1 MAVDKLVDST
11 QLDADLTSVANAIRT
26 KGGTSAQLAFP
37 AGFVSAIGNISG
49 GWVKTLTAVFTQADT
64 LVFTTDELDDLR
76 DRLVVTATYED
87 NTSEVVENYELSGT
101 LTAGTSTIVV
111 SYGDKATVCSVTVT
125 EAEDITPSLD
135 SLTVITPN
143 RTAYKLYDADKTLFV
158 YTASNGTYI
167 GMQTPLFSVEE
178 GYGYR
183 LSASVEYFEG
193 DLALGFRGSNNTAF
207 LRTGIE
213 QESGDYVVDGVL
225 SDFAQCTDR
234 IRLFF
239 AVTWNESKAGR
250 AVFRNIRLIK
260 YATAAPADAL
270 QLLMGGE
277 SV

>member
-1 MAVDKLVDST
+1 MADYVVSDTSL
-11 QLDADLTSVANAIRT
+11 ASVANAIRS
-26 KGGTSAQLAFP
+26 KGGTSEGLVFP
-37 AGFVSAIGNISG
+37 AGFVSAIDALKTS
-49 GWVKTLTAVFTQADT
+49 GWVKTLTAAVDQTGR
-64 LVFTTDELDDLR
+64 VFTTDELDDLR
-76 DRLVVTATYED
+76 PLLTVTAAYED
-87 NTSEVVENYELSGT
+87 GTSEAVENYELSGT

-111 SYGDKATVCSVTVT
+111 SYGDKATVCSVAVT
-125 EAEDITPSLD
+125 EAEDITPSLGSD
-135 SLTVITPN
+135 SMTAITPN
-143 RTAYKLYDADKTLFV
+143 RTAYKLYDEDKTLFV
-158 YTASNGTYI
+158 YTASNSTYV
-167 GMQTPLFSVEE
+167 GVQTPLFSVEE

-193 DLALGFRGSNNTAF
+193 DLTLGFRNSNNIAF
-207 LRTGIE
+207 LRTGIK

-225 SDFAQCTDR
+225 SDFAQCTDM

>member
-1 MAVDKLVDST
+1 MADYVVS
-11 QLDADLTSVANAIRT
+11 DASLASVANAIRS
-26 KGGTSAQLAFP
+26 KGGTSEGLVFP
-37 AGFVSAIGNISG
+37 AGFVSAIDALKTS
-49 GWVKTLTAVFTQADT
+49 GWVKTLTAAVDQTGR
-64 LVFTTDELDDLR
+64 VFTTDELDDLR
-76 DRLVVTATYED
+76 PLLTVTAAYED
-87 NTSEVVENYELSGT
+87 GTSEAVENYELSGT

-111 SYGDKATVCSVTVT
+111 SYGDKATVCSVAVT
-125 EAEDITPSLD
+125 EAEDITPSLGSD
-135 SLTVITPN
+135 SLTAITPG
-143 RTAYKLYDADKTLFV
+143 RSAYKLYDADKTLFV
-158 YTASNGTYI
+158 YTASNGTYV
-167 GMQTPLFSVEE
+167 GVQTPLFSVEE

-193 DLALGFRGSNNTAF
+193 DLALGFRSSKNTAF
-207 LRTGIE
+207 LRTGIK

-225 SDFAQCTDR
+225 SDFAQCTDM

-260 YATAAPADAL
+260 YATAAPTDAL

>member
-1 MAVDKLVDST
+1 MADYVVS
-11 QLDADLTSVANAIRT
+11 DASLASVANAIRS
-26 KGGTSAQLAFP
+26 KGGTSEGLVFP
-37 AGFVSAIGNISG
+37 AGFVSAIDALKPS
-49 GWVKTLTAVFTQADT
+49 GWVKTLTAAVDQTGR
-64 LVFTTDELDDLR
+64 VFTTDELDDLR
-76 DRLVVTATYED
+76 PLLTVTAAYED
-87 NTSEVVENYELSGT
+87 GTSEAVENYELSGT

-111 SYGDKATVCSVTVT
+111 SYGDKATVCSVAVT
-125 EAEDITPSLD
+125 EAEDITPSLGSD
-135 SLTVITPN
+135 SLTAITPN

-158 YTASNGTYI
+158 YTASNGTYV

-193 DLALGFRGSNNTAF
+193 DLTLGFRNSNNTAF
-207 LRTGIE
+207 LKTGIK

-225 SDFAQCTDR
+225 SDFAQCTDM

-270 QLLMGGE
+270 QLLMGGQ

>member
-1 MAVDKLVDST
+1 MADYVVS
-11 QLDADLTSVANAIRT
+11 DASLASVANAIRS
-26 KGGTSAQLAFP
+26 KGGTSEGLVFP
-37 AGFVSAIGNISG
+37 AGFVSAIDALKTS
-49 GWVKTLTAVFTQADT
+49 GWVKTLTAAVDQTGR
-64 LVFTTDELDDLR
+64 VFTTDELDDLR
-76 DRLVVTATYED
+76 PLLTVTAAYED
-87 NTSEVVENYELSGT
+87 GTSEAVENYELSGT

-111 SYGDKATVCSVTVT
+111 SYGDKATVCSVAVT
-125 EAEDITPSLD
+125 EAEDITPSLGSD
-135 SLTVITPN
+135 SLTAITPN

-158 YTASNGTYI
+158 YTASNGTYV

-193 DLALGFRGSNNTAF
+193 DRTLGFRNSNNTAF
-207 LRTGIE
+207 LKTGIK

-225 SDFAQCTDR
+225 SDFAQCTDM

-270 QLLMGGE
+270 QLLMGGQ

>member
-1 MAVDKLVDST
+1 MSVDKLVDST
-11 QLDADLTSVANAIRT
+11 QLDADLTSIANAIRT

-87 NTSEVVENYELSGT
+87 DTSEVVENYELSGT

-111 SYGDKATVCSVTVT
+111 SYGDKATVCSVAVT

-135 SLTVITPN
+135 SLTAISSG
-143 RTAYKLYDADKTLFV
+143 RSDYKLLDAGKTLYV
-158 YTASNGTYI
+158 YTTSNYTYT
-167 GMQTPLFSVEE
+167 GVQTPLFSAEE

-193 DLALGFRGSNNTAF
+193 DLVLGFRNTSNRAF
-207 LRTGIE
+207 RTSGVE
-213 QESGDYVVDGVL
+213 HESGDYVVDGVL
-225 SDFAQCTDR
+225 SDFDQFTDS
-234 IRLFF
+234 IRVFF
-239 AVTWNESKAGR
+239 AVTWAESKAGR
-250 AVFRNIRLIK
+250 AIFRNIKLIK
-260 YATAAPADAL
+260 YSTATPADAL
-270 QLLMGGE
+270 NLLMGGE

>member
-1 MAVDKLVDST
+1 MADYVVSDTSL
-11 QLDADLTSVANAIRT
+11 ASVANAIRS
-26 KGGTSAQLAFP
+26 KGGTSEGLVFP
-37 AGFVSAIGNISG
+37 AGFVSAIDALKTS
-49 GWVKTLTAVFTQADT
+49 GWVKTLTAAVDQTGR
-64 LVFTTDELDDLR
+64 VFTTDELDDLR
-76 DRLVVTATYED
+76 PLLTVIAAYED
-87 NTSEVVENYELSGT
+87 GTSEAVENYELSGT

-111 SYGDKATVCSVTVT
+111 SYGDKATVCSVAVT
-125 EAEDITPSLD
+125 EAEDITPSLGSD
-135 SLTVITPN
+135 SLTAITPN

-158 YTASNGTYI
+158 YTASNSTYV

-193 DLALGFRGSNNTAF
+193 DLALGFRNSNNTAF
-207 LRTGIE
+207 LRTGIK

-225 SDFAQCTDR
+225 SDFAQCTDM

>member
-1 MAVDKLVDST
+1 M
-11 QLDADLTSVANAIRT
+11 
-26 KGGTSAQLAFP
+26 
-37 AGFVSAIGNISG
+37 
-49 GWVKTLTAVFTQADT
+49 
-64 LVFTTDELDDLR
+64 
-76 DRLVVTATYED
+76 
-87 NTSEVVENYELSGT
+87 
-101 LTAGTSTIVV
+101 
-111 SYGDKATVCSVTVT
+111 
-125 EAEDITPSLD
+125 
-135 SLTVITPN
+135 
-143 RTAYKLYDADKTLFV
+143 
-158 YTASNGTYI
+158 
-167 GMQTPLFSVEE
+167 EE

-193 DLALGFRGSNNTAF
+193 DLTLGFRNSNNTAF
-207 LRTGIE
+207 LKTGIK

-225 SDFAQCTDR
+225 SDFAQCTDM

>member
-1 MAVDKLVDST
+1 MADYVVS
-11 QLDADLTSVANAIRT
+11 DASLASVANAIRS
-26 KGGTSAQLAFP
+26 KGGTSEGLVFP
-37 AGFVSAIGNISG
+37 AGFVSAIDALKTS
-49 GWVKTLTAVFTQADT
+49 GWVKTLTAAVDQTGR
-64 LVFTTDELDDLR
+64 VFTTDELDDLR
-76 DRLVVTATYED
+76 PLLTVTAAYED
-87 NTSEVVENYELSGT
+87 GTSEAVENYELSGT

-111 SYGDKATVCSVTVT
+111 SYGDKATVCSVAVT
-125 EAEDITPSLD
+125 EAEDITPSLGSD
-135 SLTVITPN
+135 SMTAITPN
-143 RTAYKLYDADKTLFV
+143 RTAYKLYDEDKTLFV
-158 YTASNGTYI
+158 YTASNSTYV
-167 GMQTPLFSVEE
+167 GVQTPLFSVEE

-193 DLALGFRGSNNTAF
+193 DLTLGFRNSNNTAF
-207 LRTGIE
+207 LRTGIK

-225 SDFAQCTDR
+225 SDFAQCTDM

>member
-1 MAVDKLVDST
+1 MSNYLTTDT
-11 QLDADLTSVANAIRT
+11 DLTAVADAIRA

-37 AGFVSAIGNISG
+37 AGFVSAIDALKTS
-49 GWVKTLTAVFTQADT
+49 GWVKTLTAAVDQTGR
-64 LVFTTDELDDLR
+64 VFTTDELDDLR
-76 DRLVVTATYED
+76 PLLTVTAAYED
-87 NTSEVVENYELSGT
+87 GTSEAVENYELSGT

-111 SYGDKATVCSVTVT
+111 SYGDKATVCSVAVT
-125 EAEDITPSLD
+125 EAEDITPSLGSD
-135 SLTVITPN
+135 SLTAITPN

-158 YTASNGTYI
+158 YTASNGTYV

-193 DLALGFRGSNNTAF
+193 DLALGFRSSKNTAF
-207 LRTGIE
+207 LRTGIK

-225 SDFAQCTDR
+225 SDFAQCTDM

-260 YATAAPADAL
+260 YATAAPTDAL

>member
-1 MAVDKLVDST
+1 MADYVVS
-11 QLDADLTSVANAIRT
+11 DASLASVANAIRS
-26 KGGTSAQLAFP
+26 KGGTSEGLVFP
-37 AGFVSAIGNISG
+37 AGFVSAIDALKTS
-49 GWVKTLTAVFTQADT
+49 GWVKTLTAAVDQTGR
-64 LVFTTDELDDLR
+64 VFTTDELDDLR
-76 DRLVVTATYED
+76 PLLTVTAAYED
-87 NTSEVVENYELSGT
+87 GTSEAVENYELSGT

-111 SYGDKATVCSVTVT
+111 SYGDKATVCSVAVT
-125 EAEDITPSLD
+125 EAEDITPSLGSD
-135 SLTVITPN
+135 SMTAITPN
-143 RTAYKLYDADKTLFV
+143 RTAYKLYDEDKTLFV
-158 YTASNGTYI
+158 YTASNSTYV
-167 GMQTPLFSVEE
+167 GVQTPLFSVEE

-193 DLALGFRGSNNTAF
+193 DLTLGFRNSNNTAF
-207 LRTGIE
+207 LKTGIK

-225 SDFAQCTDR
+225 SDFAQCTDM

>member
-1 MAVDKLVDST
+1 MADYVVS
-11 QLDADLTSVANAIRT
+11 DASLASVANAIRS
-26 KGGTSAQLAFP
+26 KGGTSEGLVFP
-37 AGFVSAIGNISG
+37 AGFVSAIDALKTS
-49 GWVKTLTAVFTQADT
+49 GWVKTLTAAVDQTGR
-64 LVFTTDELDDLR
+64 VFTTDELDDLR
-76 DRLVVTATYED
+76 PLLTVTAAYED
-87 NTSEVVENYELSGT
+87 GTSEAVENYELSGT

-111 SYGDKATVCSVTVT
+111 SYGDKATVCSVAVT
-125 EAEDITPSLD
+125 EAEDITPSLGSD
-135 SLTVITPN
+135 SLTAITPN

-158 YTASNGTYI
+158 YTASNGTYV

-193 DLALGFRGSNNTAF
+193 DLTLGFRNSNNTAF
-207 LRTGIE
+207 LKTGIK

-225 SDFAQCTDR
+225 SDFAQCTDM

-270 QLLMGGE
+270 QLLMGGQ

>member
-1 MAVDKLVDST
+1 MSNYLTTDT
-11 QLDADLTSVANAIRT
+11 DLTAVADAIRA

-37 AGFVSAIGNISG
+37 AGFVSAIDALKTS
-49 GWVKTLTAVFTQADT
+49 GWVKTLTAAVDQTGR
-64 LVFTTDELDDLR
+64 VFTTDELDDLR
-76 DRLVVTATYED
+76 PLLTVTAAYED
-87 NTSEVVENYELSGT
+87 GTSEAVENYELSGT

-111 SYGDKATVCSVTVT
+111 SYGDKATVCSVAVT
-125 EAEDITPSLD
+125 EAEDITPSLGSD
-135 SLTVITPN
+135 SLTAITPG
-143 RTAYKLYDADKTLFV
+143 RSAYKLYDADKTLFV
-158 YTASNGTYI
+158 YTASNGTYV

-193 DLALGFRGSNNTAF
+193 DLALGFRSSKNTAF
-207 LRTGIE
+207 LRTGIK

-225 SDFAQCTDR
+225 SDFAQCTDM